1 MTLGVNDPL
10 VSRPNRNA
18 NELVIDWRMTDW
30 MFNPAALTLN
40 VRHACLFLL
49 LVQRSRS
56 KGKERGDDMP
66 SQSDVLHKHPV
77 SGTIVEE
84 WIIPARGYA
93 AFHMKKGQVL
103 RFVDIE
109 GKQVPDLV
117 CFNAQDLGE
126 AINMGNSLLINKR
139 REFIKG
145 NVIYSIRCRPMMTIT
160 DYSNALSY
168 SYGPMCSEEVNR
180 IRYGVPNT
188 PNCRGNLAMALGP
201 WGFNYRD
208 IPNAFVPFMNVEVD
222 GNGTMEIREPTSV
235 PGDYYDLRAEMDLL
249 IGISN
254 CPQERNPCNGWKP
267 TSMGVI
273 IYK

>member
-1 MTLGVNDPL
+1 
-10 VSRPNRNA
+10 
-18 NELVIDWRMTDW
+18 
-30 MFNPAALTLN
+30 
-40 VRHACLFLL
+40 
-49 LVQRSRS
+49 
-56 KGKERGDDMP
+56 MP
-66 SQSDVLHKHPV
+66 SQIDILHKHPV

-93 AFHMKKGQVL
+93 AFYMKKGQVL

-145 NVIYSIRCRPMMTIT
+145 NVIYSIRCLPMMTIT

-188 PNCRGNLAMALGP
+188 PNCRGNFAMAKLPRQFGV
-201 WGFNYRD
+201 F
-208 IPNAFVPFMNVEVD
+208 
-222 GNGTMEIREPTSV
+222 GTP
-235 PGDYYDLRAEMDLL
+235 
-249 IGISN
+249 
-254 CPQERNPCNGWKP
+254 
-267 TSMGVI
+267 
-273 IYK
+273 